1 MNKDIEK
8 VIDTKAEKF
17 QSIVAKAIG
26 GEFWESANVYRDSA
40 ACDEVSLT
48 VVYKFAPGDFNRFVG
63 DDENIDPEDEFRL
76 TCEELIPRIKKVV
89 EKEWKF
95 EIQPEPVIDTDETD
109 KKIVV
114 FVPTFSTEEYVRL
127 VLGDDI
133 IAIQEVI
140 DAYNKG
146 LKLRDIALNSFIR

>member
-8 VIDTKAEKF
+8 VIDAKAEKF

-40 ACDEVSLT
+40 ACDEVALV
-48 VVYKFAPGDFNRFVG
+48 VVYQFAPGDFNRFAG

-76 TCEELIPRIKKVV
+76 TCEELIPRIKKAV

-109 KKIVV
+109 KKVIVI
-114 FVPTFSTEEYVRL
+114 VPTFSTEEYLRL
-127 VLGDDI
+127 VLGNDT

-146 LKLRDIALNSFIR
+146 LNLRNIAC

>member
-8 VIDTKAEKF
+8 VIDTKAENF

-48 VVYKFAPGDFNRFVG
+48 VVYQFAPGDFNRFAG
-63 DDENIDPEDEFRL
+63 DDEDIEPKEEFRL
-76 TCEELIPRIKKVV
+76 TCEVIVPRIKEVV
-89 EKEWKF
+89 KKEWKL
-95 EIQPEPVIDTDETD
+95 ELESEPIVEPDETD
-109 KKIVV
+109 KKIIVI
-114 FVPTFSTEEYVRL
+114 VPTFSTEEYVRL
-127 VLGDDI
+127 CTNTM
-133 IAIQEVI
+133 QKVI

-146 LKLRDIALNSFIR
+146 LNLCEITR

>member
-8 VIDTKAEKF
+8 VIDAKAEKF

-26 GEFWESANVYRDSA
+26 GELFWYWANVYRDSA

-48 VVYKFAPGDFNRFVG
+48 VVYQFAPGDFNRFAG
-63 DDENIDPEDEFRL
+63 DDEGVYPEEEFRL
-76 TCEELIPRIKKVV
+76 TCEVIVPQIKKVV
-89 EKEWKF
+89 KKEWKL
-95 EIQPEPVIDTDETD
+95 ELESEPVVETDETD
-109 KKIVV
+109 KKIIVI
-114 FVPTFSTEEYVRL
+114 VPTFSTEEYVRL
-127 VLGDDI
+127 LLGNDP

-146 LKLRDIALNSFIR
+146 LNPREIAR

>member
-8 VIDTKAEKF
+8 VIDAKAEKF

-40 ACDEVSLT
+40 ACDEVVLV
-48 VVYKFAPGDFNRFVG
+48 VVYQFAPGDFNRFVG
-63 DDENIDPEDEFRL
+63 DDENIDPKDEFRL

-89 EKEWKF
+89 GKEWKF

-109 KKIVV
+109 KKIIVI
-114 FVPTFSTEEYVRL
+114 VPTFSTEEYLRI
-127 VLGDDI
+127 VLGNDT

-140 DAYNKG
+140 DAYNKAVN
-146 LKLRDIALNSFIR
+146 LRDIAC